1 MLSISMQNY
10 YLSGGEPWRKTQAF
24 QSHYMK
30 TQGKEETDDNG
41 LHLSGGTGQLLG
53 APVPSIAEMQHDYI
67 WKQNSLTAQFVKN

>member
-1 MLSISMQNY
+1 
-10 YLSGGEPWRKTQAF
+10 
-24 QSHYMK
+24 MK